1 MRPSLSGAA
10 ALMLYIN
17 YAGGPALVVVPD
29 TKPLP
34 AAGRP
39 TQCTAAA
46 CRGAAGTPA
55 VLTSP
60 HGPAIP

>member
-1 MRPSLSGAA
+1 MTGAA

-34 AAGRP
+34 AAGQP
-39 TQCTAAA
+39 KQC
-46 CRGAAGTPA
+46 GAAGCPRPAPTPA
-55 VLTSP
+55 VLDDR
-60 HGPAIP
+60 HGLPIP